1 MKKINVMLYGGFDK
15 KTKNRAE
22 IVMCD
27 RYENCSLHQKNQC
40 LNVTSPFSHYCKFG
54 KVNRINGYT
63 QRAMKRYEFDSKY
76 KNDECYGKLKHPTD
90 WRVAVMNDIVAFNLT
105 YAICDKR
112 IYNNWKNEWEDL
124 ENFKVRESGMF
135 GTGTYSYIPLEELT
149 TDVLNDILSYIPRAI
164 FNNNEIKDY
173 QNKIVPNILFEL
185 SKLLP
190 DVYAQLISDY
200 PHYKEI
206 APNFVGK
213 YALIKSLAD
222 GTVLKDSNGEFV
234 KEGNYLVSK
243 CWRSSFL
250 PFRSKQAEVK
260 VEITDDMTYQITNN
274 SQVDE
279 NTEFK

>member
-27 RYENCSLHQKNQC
+27 RCGNCSLYKKNQC
-40 LNVTSPFSHYCKFG
+40 LNVTTAFSHCCKFG
-54 KVNRINGYT
+54 KVNRVEGYT
-63 QRAMKRYEFDSKY
+63 QRAMKRYEFDAKY
-76 KNDECYGKLKHPTD
+76 KNDECYGKLQHPTD
-90 WRVAVMNDIVAFNLT
+90 WRVAIMDDIVAFNLT
-105 YAICDKR
+105 YAICDKKR
-112 IYNNWKNEWEDL
+112 YNDWKHEWEEL
-124 ENFKVRESGMF
+124 ENYNVRECGLF
-135 GTGTYSYIPLEELT
+135 GTGKYSYIPLEELT
-149 TDVLNDILSYIPRAI
+149 SEVLNKILSYIPRAI
-164 FNNNEIKDY
+164 FDYNEIKDY
-173 QNKIVPNILFEL
+173 QKKIVPNVLFEL

-190 DVYAQLISDY
+190 DIYEKLVTDY
-200 PHYKEI
+200 PKYKEI

-213 YALIKSLAD
+213 YALIRSLAD
-222 GTVLKDSNGEFV
+222 GTVLKDSSYEFI

-243 CWRSSFL
+243 CWKSSFL

-260 VEITDDMTYQITNN
+260 IEITDDMEYEVTDN